1 LFLFLLEIIESIIF
15 IEFIKIVYTVT
26 LEGFFEN
33 LSLLS
38 PASTLSDPQQLP
50 PPDWGNGRPNGGV
63 PPPKRGPKTGG
74 NPPPEGSP
82 KLGGG
87 PNPPVGGPNT

>member
-1 LFLFLLEIIESIIF
+1 
-15 IEFIKIVYTVT
+15 VT

-38 PASTLSDPQQLP
+38 PASTLNDPQQYS
-50 PPDWGNGRPNGGV
+50 PPDGGNGNGKPNGGV
-63 PPPKRGPKTGG
+63 PPPEGGPKTGG
-74 NPPPEGSP
+74 NPPPEGGT

-87 PNPPVGGPNT
+87 PNPPDGGPNT